1 MFTRLHAL
9 TSQNTVIS
17 HVQCYDADAS
27 GRPLVLIRNY
37 CDTIHVQ
44 TVDYRQ
50 CMCLLQI
57 LSVDYD
63 YVSDSMLAALS
74 EVGLLRFIIHVHG
87 IEEAHPGTS
96 NAAWANF
103 VHQK

>member
-1 MFTRLHAL
+1 MQHCEPQESVRPPVFIR
-9 TSQNTVIS
+9 N
-17 HVQCYDADAS
+17 CYDA
-27 GRPLVLIRNY
+27 
-37 CDTIHVQ
+37 IHVQ
-44 TVDYRQ
+44 TVDCGQYV
-50 CMCLLQI
+50 CLLQI

-74 EVGLLRFIIHVHG
+74 EVGLLRFVIHVHG

-96 NAAWANF
+96 NAAWTNF

>member
-1 MFTRLHAL
+1 MFTTLH
-9 TSQNTVIS
+9 TIKSQNTVIFNIQHCEAEES
-17 HVQCYDADAS
+17 D
-27 GRPLVLIRNY
+27 RPFVLIWNCCY
-37 CDTIHVQ
+37 AIHVQ
-44 TVDYRQ
+44 TVDCRQ
-50 CMCLLQI
+50 YVYLLQI

-96 NAAWANF
+96 NAAWTNF

>member
-1 MFTRLHAL
+1 MIFNMQHCEAEE
-9 TSQNTVIS
+9 S
-17 HVQCYDADAS
+17 D
-27 GRPLVLIRNY
+27 RPLVLLRN
-37 CDTIHVQ
+37 CCLAILVQ
-44 TVDYRQ
+44 TVDCRQ
-50 CMCLLQI
+50 YVCLLQI

-96 NAAWANF
+96 NAAWTNF

>member
-1 MFTRLHAL
+1 
-9 TSQNTVIS
+9 
-17 HVQCYDADAS
+17 
-27 GRPLVLIRNY
+27 
-37 CDTIHVQ
+37 
-44 TVDYRQ
+44 
-50 CMCLLQI
+50 MCLLQI

-96 NAAWANF
+96 NAAWTNF